1 MTTGQRRNFQR
12 CTWCGCIAAFLSSSS
27 FWDFFLLH
35 LGLSHNCNSI
45 SELDFFL
52 DSFLDLFQYLF
63 HIYIPPLRLYAFHSS
78 SVWDFFLPL
87 WGPNWTD
94 FARRGGAFI
103 RRKKESARLLNNSAG
118 VRNTYWV
125 HNAHN
130 YALVPY
136 PTLSTCLCGRVRSTV
151 LPTLPKIYT
160 SWQAFLCSHSD
171 EDGIFMKGS
180 S

>member
-63 HIYIPPLRLYAFHSS
+63 HIYIPPLRLYAFLSS
-78 SVWDFFLPL
+78 SVWDFFLPSEDRTERCF
-87 WGPNWTD
+87 PPRPSMSD
-94 FARRGGAFI
+94 MI
-103 RRKKESARLLNNSAG
+103 I
-118 VRNTYWV
+118 
-125 HNAHN
+125 
-130 YALVPY
+130 
-136 PTLSTCLCGRVRSTV
+136 
-151 LPTLPKIYT
+151 LPQTHV
-160 SWQAFLCSHSD
+160 LCSAILCKSLRQWNSLVEVKFQTWCISLKARNNHARKYLMRRVSVIHV
-171 EDGIFMKGS
+171 GICNRS
-180 S
+180 RCII